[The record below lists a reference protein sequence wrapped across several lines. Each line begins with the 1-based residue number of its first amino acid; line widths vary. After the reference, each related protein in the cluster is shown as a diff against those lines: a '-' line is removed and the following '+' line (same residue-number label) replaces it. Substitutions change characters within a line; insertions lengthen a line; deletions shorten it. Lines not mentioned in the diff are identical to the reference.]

1 MYRYNMIS
9 LELHLILF
17 CLIILAD
24 LFLIKMIT
32 KNKLELKYALLWL
45 LLGII
50 LLLMVFIPNLVMFL
64 AQILGI
70 DTPTNALFLFGILIL
85 LAITFS
91 LTVALSRATNKIKDL
106 AQELGIIKYEFEKL
120 KYIEKENNNESN

>member
-1 MYRYNMIS
+1 MIS

-17 CLIILAD
+17 CLIIMAD
-24 LFLIKMIT
+24 LYLIKMIT

-45 LLGII
+45 FLGII
-50 LLLMVFIPNLVMFL
+50 LFLMVFIPDSVLVIAEL
-64 AQILGI
+64 LRI

-106 AQELGIIKYEFEKL
+106 AQEVGIIKYEFEKI
-120 KYIEKENNNESN
+120 KFKEKENNNESN

>member
-1 MYRYNMIS
+1 MIS

-24 LFLIKMIT
+24 LYLIKMIT

-45 LLGII
+45 FLGII
-50 LLLMVFIPNLVMFL
+50 LFLMVFIPDSVLVIAEL
-64 AQILGI
+64 LRI

-106 AQELGIIKYEFEKL
+106 AQEVGIIKYEFEKL
-120 KYIEKENNNESN
+120 KFKEKENNNESN